1 MSNPFFI
8 SLQLVGIFHQLG
20 ENDAEASA
28 QLFMEMTRREI
39 EKEKQISK
47 MSKRKRK
54 RLSKKANTISR
65 SSGLTLTNP
74 SPNTAAEQER
84 SRPQNIATARPP
96 HPQRARPPLAVDGII
111 TLTPAQRTEF
121 EKMKREAHMRSTD
134 SLAAACIFEN
144 PAYIHLQ
151 EEYHNQ
157 GGACGYEVPVL
168 PNPNPA
174 QNEYYQQW
182 MQRRRDMEEYRNHE
196 VVPSSSDFIR
206 STSPVFSDSGWS
218 HTRTP
223 GLSPEQSQL
232 DWTYSDLYT
241 LHQGGPPLHATL
253 ASSLQRA
260 GVTAP
265 LFLGSSGVHSPPVL
279 RNDGGHSDHHNVIRQ
294 HHHHHYDDIESD
306 NNSVSISDEQ
316 EEDSEGDTMP
326 PQRRLAATIRG
337 TNGDQDGEGRK
348 QTATATLQPPKVMR
362 SVSNCSSMLGSQR
375 HLQELEKIGRDFT
388 HHKGGDQESDLD
400 DEGVDKEWEQWIKM
414 QEDE

>member
-1 MSNPFFI
+1 M
-8 SLQLVGIFHQLG
+8 VGIFHQLG

-28 QLFMEMTRREI
+28 QLFMEVTRREI
-39 EKEKQISK
+39 EKEKQLNK
-47 MSKRKRK
+47 MSKRKKK

-74 SPNTAAEQER
+74 SNTAEQER
-84 SRPQNIATARPP
+84 YQPQNIATARPP
-96 HPQRARPPLAVDGII
+96 RPQRVRPPLAVDGIV

-121 EKMKREAHMRSTD
+121 ERMKRQAHMRSTD
-134 SLAAACIFEN
+134 SLSAVCIFEN

-157 GGACGYEVPVL
+157 GGAHSHGVPGVS
-168 PNPNPA
+168 PNPA

-182 MQRRRDMEEYRNHE
+182 MQRRRHMEEYRNHE
-196 VVPSSSDFIR
+196 AIMGDSRR

-223 GLSPEQSQL
+223 GLSPESQL

-241 LHQGGPPLHATL
+241 LYPSGQHFHTL
-253 ASSLQRA
+253 PLQR
-260 GVTAP
+260 GVTTSP
-265 LFLGSSGVHSPPVL
+265 FFGSSGVPSPPVL
-279 RNDGGHSDHHNVIRQ
+279 SDGGYPNHLQ
-294 HHHHHYDDIESD
+294 HHDYDDTESEND
-306 NNSVSISDEQ
+306 YTSVRDEQ
-316 EEDSEGDTMP
+316 EEVITQREAV
-326 PQRRLAATIRG
+326 PQPVAATIG
-337 TNGDQDGEGRK
+337 TNGGNQVGKGG
-348 QTATATLQPPKVMR
+348 QLMASLQRPKVMR
-362 SVSNCSSMLGSQR
+362 STSSCSVLGSQR

-388 HHKGGDQESDLD
+388 QPKADQESDLD

>member
-1 MSNPFFI
+1 MTTNKVHSLLYVCASI
-8 SLQLVGIFHQLG
+8 LLQLVGIFHQMG
-20 ENDAEASA
+20 ESDAEASA

-39 EKEKQISK
+39 EKEKQLSK
-47 MSKRKRK
+47 MSKQKRE

-65 SSGLTLTNP
+65 ASGLTLTNP
-74 SPNTAAEQER
+74 SNAAERER
-84 SRPQNIATARPP
+84 YQPQNIATARPP
-96 HPQRARPPLAVDGII
+96 RPQRVRPPLAVDGIV

-121 EKMKREAHMRSTD
+121 EKMKRQAHMRSTD

-151 EEYHNQ
+151 EEYHHNQ
-157 GGACGYEVPVL
+157 GGVRGYEVPV

-182 MQRRRDMEEYRNHE
+182 IRRRRDMEEYRNHE
-196 VVPSSSDFIR
+196 AMMSDFRR
-206 STSPVFSDSGWS
+206 STSPVLSDSGWS

-223 GLSPEQSQL
+223 GLSPESQL

-241 LHQGGPPLHATL
+241 LHQGGQPLHTAHTL
-253 ASSLQRA
+253 PLQRA

-265 LFLGSSGVHSPPVL
+265 FFLGSSRVHSPPVL
-279 RNDGGHSDHHNVIRQ
+279 SDGGHSDHLR
-294 HHHHHYDDIESD
+294 HHSYDDTESEND
-306 NNSVSISDEQ
+306 YSSSRDEQ
-316 EEDSEGDTMP
+316 EEADQRDTVP
-326 PQRRLAATIRG
+326 RPVAITKG
-337 TNGDQDGEGRK
+337 TNGDQEGKGGK
-348 QTATATLQPPKVMR
+348 QMASLQPPKVMR
-362 SVSNCSSMLGSQR
+362 STSNCSMLGSKR

-388 HHKGGDQESDLD
+388 QPKADQESDLD

>member
-1 MSNPFFI
+1 
-8 SLQLVGIFHQLG
+8 
-20 ENDAEASA
+20 
-28 QLFMEMTRREI
+28 MEMTRREI

-84 SRPQNIATARPP
+84 SQPQNIATARPP

-111 TLTPAQRTEF
+111 TLTPAQRAEF

-134 SLAAACIFEN
+134 NLAAACIFEN

-206 STSPVFSDSGWS
+206 STSPIFSDSGWS

-279 RNDGGHSDHHNVIRQ
+279 RNDGGHSDHHNTIRQ

-306 NNSVSISDEQ
+306 NDSVSVSDEQ
-316 EEDSEGDTMP
+316 EEDSDGDTMP
-326 PQRRLAATIRG
+326 PQRRPAATIRS
-337 TNGDQDGEGRK
+337 TNSDQEGEGRK

>member
-1 MSNPFFI
+1 
-8 SLQLVGIFHQLG
+8 
-20 ENDAEASA
+20 
-28 QLFMEMTRREI
+28 MEMTRREI

-74 SPNTAAEQER
+74 SPNAAAEQER
-84 SRPQNIATARPP
+84 HQPQNIATARPP
-96 HPQRARPPLAVDGII
+96 HPVRARPPLAVDGIV
-111 TLTPAQRTEF
+111 TFTPAQRTEF
-121 EKMKREAHMRSTD
+121 EKMKRQAHMRSTD

-157 GGACGYEVPVL
+157 GGACGYEVPVNII

-182 MQRRRDMEEYRNHE
+182 MQRKSDMEGYRNHE
-196 VVPSSSDFIR
+196 VVPNDNFRR

-223 GLSPEQSQL
+223 GLSPYQSQL

-253 ASSLQRA
+253 ALSLQRA
-260 GVTAP
+260 GVNAP
-265 LFLGSSGVHSPPVL
+265 LFLGSSGIHSPPVM
-279 RNDGGHSDHHNVIRQ
+279 RNGGHSANHHHNIIRQ
-294 HHHHHYDDIESD
+294 RHRHHHYDDTESEND
-306 NNSVSISDEQ
+306 SVSVSDEQ
-316 EEDSEGDTMP
+316 EEDSEGDTTMPMP
-326 PQRRLAATIRG
+326 PHDQARPAAATIRG
-337 TNGDQDGEGRK
+337 TNGDQEGEGRK
-348 QTATATLQPPKVMR
+348 QTASLQPPKVIR
-362 SVSNCSSMLGSQR
+362 STSSCSMLGSQR

-388 HHKGGDQESDLD
+388 QRQGDHQESDLD

>member
-1 MSNPFFI
+1 
-8 SLQLVGIFHQLG
+8 
-20 ENDAEASA
+20 
-28 QLFMEMTRREI
+28 MEMTRREI

-206 STSPVFSDSGWS
+206 STSPIFSDSGWS

-223 GLSPEQSQL
+223 DLSPEQSRL

-260 GVTAP
+260 GITAP

-279 RNDGGHSDHHNVIRQ
+279 RNDGGHSDHHNVNIRQ

-306 NNSVSISDEQ
+306 NDSVSISDEQ

-326 PQRRLAATIRG
+326 PQRRPAATIRG
-337 TNGDQDGEGRK
+337 TNSDQEGEGRK
-348 QTATATLQPPKVMR
+348 QTATLQPPKVMR
-362 SVSNCSSMLGSQR
+362 SISNCSSMLGSQR